1 MTGSRRGLGY
11 RPSVPRFTPE
21 QVRRRQIVA
30 GALALVLLLAVGGC
44 TAGVIGAL
52 RGGGDEQALTEPAPF
67 EADDAAMT
75 VPSTP
80 ADAAVLANLPG
91 GGTLMSGEVM
101 GIDVS
106 SHQREIDWAQVRADG
121 VGFAYLKATEGAG
134 FTDTHFRRNW
144 DGARAAGITPG
155 AYHYFTLCSSGAE
168 QAEDFLAAAPP
179 DDSALPPA
187 LDLEFDGSCEEQPA
201 PAAVQA
207 EIDAFTAVVEEAW
220 GRRLLIYSSSEWRRH
235 YGLPVTDPRPD
246 WLFAAGAR
254 PEQGDW
260 AVWQLRFDGSVAGID
275 GPVDIDV
282 ARIETLRQHATIPE
296 GEGAIGHPLEEPA
309 AQS

>member
-1 MTGSRRGLGY
+1 M
-11 RPSVPRFTPE
+11 
-21 QVRRRQIVA
+21 
-30 GALALVLLLAVGGC
+30 LLLAVGGC

-52 RGGGDEQALTEPAPF
+52 RGGGEEQALTESAPF

-80 ADAAVLANLPG
+80 ADAAVLANLPEG
-91 GGTLMSGEVM
+91 AELMPGEVM

-106 SHQREIDWAQVRADG
+106 SHQREVDWPQVSADG

-155 AYHYFTLCSSGAE
+155 AYHYFTLCSSGEE
-168 QAEDFLAAAPP
+168 QARDFLAAAPP

-187 LDLEFDGSCEEQPA
+187 LDLEFDGACEETPSA
-201 PAAVQA
+201 AAVQA

-235 YGLPVTDPRPD
+235 YGLPVTGPRPD
-246 WLFAAGAR
+246 WLFAAEAR
-254 PEQGDW
+254 PDQADW
-260 AVWQLRFDGSVAGID
+260 AVWQLRFDGDVAGIE

-282 ARIETLRQHATIPE
+282 ARIETLREHAAIPE
-296 GEGAIGHPLEEPA
+296 GEGALSHPVDEQGE
-309 AQS
+309 QE